1 MRSVYQIFNRILG
14 YITGGAA
21 AIAGLSVLATAFII
35 CYEILARGLF
45 HKPTSWAMEVST
57 YLLILA
63 GFFGMAYT
71 MRTHGHICVDFL
83 YSRFPKA
90 LRRGLDVL
98 TSLLSLFAIY
108 VCMTESTNYMLMSY
122 TMEIVSPSLLRVPLW
137 IPQCFML
144 IGFVLLFL
152 EIANHFLADFFGDED
167 EKEAQ

>member
-1 MRSVYQIFNRILG
+1 
-14 YITGGAA
+14 
-21 AIAGLSVLATAFII
+21 
-35 CYEILARGLF
+35 
-45 HKPTSWAMEVST
+45 MEVST

-90 LRRGLDVL
+90 VRRGLDVL

-152 EIANHFLADFFGDED
+152 EIANHFLADFFGED